1 MPSINLRAMAD
12 RLKSKGANLLKR
24 RKRRLQK
31 FPVPFV
37 DEFPE
42 RIV

>member
-1 MPSINLRAMAD
+1 MAEKLKKKDAGLLR
-12 RLKSKGANLLKR
+12 R
-24 RKRRLQK
+24 RKRRLGK

>member
-1 MPSINLRAMAD
+1 MALINLRAMAE

-24 RKRRLQK
+24 RKRRLQR
-31 FPVPFV
+31 FPTPFV